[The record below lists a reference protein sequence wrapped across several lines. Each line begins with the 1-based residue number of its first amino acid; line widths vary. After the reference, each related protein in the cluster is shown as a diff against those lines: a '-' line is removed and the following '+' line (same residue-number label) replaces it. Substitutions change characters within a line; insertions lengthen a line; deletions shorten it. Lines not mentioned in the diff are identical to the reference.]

1 MYVDNY
7 PNILS
12 HDRKYQTADPKQSR
26 FFSFESESDRLHVM
40 KGVFSGKVQVAEHLQ
55 YLR

>member
-1 MYVDNY
+1 MLITIPIDLDMTEKNSKA
-7 PNILS
+7 N
-12 HDRKYQTADPKQSR
+12 PKQSR
-26 FFSFESESDRLHVM
+26 FFSFDSESDRLHVM